1 MNVEILLTGG
11 AVIVAAADELDKFV
25 LGLNAGVGSVVLL
38 MLVEVNLTL
47 VVILV
52 VVVLVTLGDPLPPSL
67 GE

>member
-11 AVIVAAADELDKFV
+11 AVMVAAGDEFDEFD
-25 LGLNAGVGSVVLL
+25 LGLNAGGGPVVLL

-52 VVVLVTLGDPLPPSL
+52 VVVLVTLGAPWLPSL